1 MVPAH
6 VVVVLSYQSLAG
18 AGTMPAPTIIEEA
31 MATTTGTEITAA
43 KPAAVSRKRVIA
55 RRRLRVL
62 AITIVSFFVACYL
75 GVSGL
80 VADKL
85 SHPTRRA
92 IASTPAELGMQY
104 EEAQF
109 NSSVDN
115 IPLKG
120 WYIDSPGSKVI
131 LVMHGRNNNRAGGD
145 ILTIVKGLYDRG
157 YDAFA
162 FDFRAHGESGGER
175 YSLGLQETRDVDAAL
190 QYLKGR
196 GVTAV
201 GGLGFSMGAA
211 TELLAAP
218 DHPEMKVLVSD
229 SSFSSLPALLDKE
242 LPKASGLPSFFNPG
256 ILFMGKLLYGL
267 DLTETKPVES
277 LPRLN
282 DRPLFLIH
290 GTEDALVPVSQ
301 AYELQKA
308 ASGNPNLEF
317 WVQEGATHTGIY
329 DTAPEEYMQRLLAF
343 YDKYLP

>member
-1 MVPAH
+1 
-6 VVVVLSYQSLAG
+6 
-18 AGTMPAPTIIEEA
+18 

-43 KPAAVSRKRVIA
+43 KPAAVGRKRVVA

-75 GVSGL
+75 GVSSL

-92 IASTPAELGMQY
+92 VASTPAESGMKY
-104 EEAQF
+104 EDVQF
-109 NSSVDN
+109 NSTTDN

-120 WYIDSPGSKVI
+120 WYIDSPGSKVV
-131 LVMHGRNNNRAGGD
+131 LVMHGRNSNRAGGD
-145 ILTIVKGLYDRG
+145 ILAIIKGLYDRG

-175 YSLGLQETRDVDAAL
+175 YSLGLMERQDVAGAL

-196 GVTAV
+196 GVAEV

-218 DHPEMKVLVSD
+218 NHPEMKALVSD
-229 SSFSSLPALLDKE
+229 SAFSSLPSLLDKE
-242 LPKASGLPSFFNPG
+242 LPKASGLPAFFNPG
-256 ILFMGKLLYGL
+256 ILLMGKLLYGL
-267 DLTETKPVES
+267 DLTETKPVQS
-277 LPRLN
+277 VPKLN

-290 GTEDALVPVSQ
+290 GTEDALVPVSH

-329 DTAPEEYMQRLLAF
+329 DAASEEYMQRLLAF
-343 YDKYLP
+343 YDKHLP

>member
-1 MVPAH
+1 
-6 VVVVLSYQSLAG
+6 
-18 AGTMPAPTIIEEA
+18 

-43 KPAAVSRKRVIA
+43 KPQAVSRRRVIA

-62 AITIVSFFVACYL
+62 AITIVAFFVACYL

-85 SHPTRRA
+85 SHPTRRP

-104 EEAQF
+104 EDVQF
-109 NSSVDN
+109 YSTIDN

-120 WYIDSPGSKVI
+120 WYIDSPGDKVI
-131 LVMHGRNNNRAGGD
+131 LVMHGRNNNRAGGALPS
-145 ILTIVKGLYDRG
+145 IMKGLYEHG
-157 YDAFA
+157 YDALA
-162 FDFRAHGESGGER
+162 FDFRAHGESGGDR

-196 GVTAV
+196 GVTEV

-229 SSFSSLPALLDKE
+229 SSFASLPALLDKE
-242 LPKASGLPSFFNPG
+242 LPKASGLPAFFNPG

-267 DLTETKPVES
+267 DLSATKPVQS
-277 LPRLN
+277 IPRLN

-290 GTEDALVPVSQ
+290 GIDDALVPVSQ

-308 ASGNPNLEF
+308 AENNPKLEF
-317 WVQEGATHTGIY
+317 WVVEGAGHTGNY
-329 DTAPEEYMQRLLAF
+329 DADPQQYMQRLLAF
-343 YDKYLP
+343 YDEYLP

>member
-1 MVPAH
+1 
-6 VVVVLSYQSLAG
+6 
-18 AGTMPAPTIIEEA
+18 
-31 MATTTGTEITAA
+31 MATTTGTELTAA
-43 KPAAVSRKRVIA
+43 KPQVAT
-55 RRRLRVL
+55 RRRLIIRRRVTVL
-62 AITIVSFFVACYL
+62 AITLSVLLLAAYFVVS
-75 GVSGL
+75 SI
-80 VADKL
+80 VADRL

-92 IASTPAELGMQY
+92 VASTPAEKGMQF
-104 EEAQF
+104 EDVQF

-120 WYIDSPGSKVI
+120 WYIDSPGSKVV
-131 LVMHGRNNNRAGGD
+131 LVMHGRNSNRAGGD
-145 ILTIVKGLYDRG
+145 ILEIVKGLYDRG

-175 YSLGLQETRDVDAAL
+175 YSLGLMETRDVDGAL

-196 GVTAV
+196 GVTEV

-218 DHPEMKVLVSD
+218 DHPQMKALVSD
-229 SSFSSLPALLDKE
+229 SAFSSLPALLDKE
-242 LPKASGLPSFFNPG
+242 LPKASGLPGFFNPG

-277 LPRLN
+277 VPKLN

-290 GTEDALVPVSQ
+290 GTEDALVPVSH

-329 DTAPEEYMQRLLAF
+329 DAASEAYMQRLLAF